1 MAEFW
6 NDLSAFWEYM
16 HDLNSVT
23 IPLRLFLALLLGG
36 IIGLERERKHRPA
49 GFRTYM
55 LVCLGAALTMM
66 ISQFL
71 IEEGYSSDA
80 SRIGAQVVSGVGFL
94 GVGTIIVTKRQQV
107 KGLTTA
113 AGLWAS
119 ACMGLAIGAGFY
131 EAAFYS
137 CLFILIAFSILNR
150 FNAFFLSRARSM
162 TLYVEYVGS
171 EELGVIIESIRKL
184 NAKVTD
190 VEISKSKTDKEK
202 IYGVILSIE
211 TPKKL
216 IHTEIIT
223 TVATVEGVRSVE
235 EL

>member
-1 MAEFW
+1 MSELITQWNYFW
-6 NDLSAFWEYM
+6 SYM
-16 HDLNSVT
+16 QELNSVT
-23 IPLRLFLALLLGG
+23 IPLRLLLSLLLGG
-36 IIGLERERKHRPA
+36 VIGLERERKHRPA

-71 IEEGYSSDA
+71 IQKGFSSDA

-131 EAAFYS
+131 EAAFYA
-137 CLFILIAFSILNR
+137 CLFIILAFSILNKL
-150 FNAFFLSRARSM
+150 NSLLMARARNM
-162 TLYVEYVGS
+162 
-171 EELGVIIESIRKL
+171 
-184 NAKVTD
+184 D
-190 VEISKSKTDKEK
+190 
-202 IYGVILSIE
+202 
-211 TPKKL
+211 
-216 IHTEIIT
+216 
-223 TVATVEGVRSVE
+223 
-235 EL
+235 

>member
-1 MAEFW
+1 METFLTYL
-6 NDLSAFWEYM
+6 NSFWEYI
-16 HDLNSVT
+16 HELNSVT
-23 IPLRLFLALLLGG
+23 IPLRLFLALFLGG
-36 IIGLERERKHRPA
+36 LIGLERERKHRPA

-71 IEEGYSSDA
+71 IKEGFSSDA

-137 CLFILIAFSILNR
+137 CVFILAACSILNR
-150 FNAFFLSRARSM
+150 FNSFFMSRARTM

-171 EELGVIIESIRKL
+171 EELGVIIDAIRNL
-184 NAKVTD
+184 NAKITD
-190 VEISKSKTDKEK
+190 VEITKTKTASEK
-202 IYGVILSIE
+202 IYGVILSVE

-223 TVATVEGVRSVE
+223 TVASVDGVRSVE

>member
-1 MAEFW
+1 MELFLEKF
-6 NDLSAFWEYM
+6 NIFWEYIK
-16 HDLNSVT
+16 DLNSVT

-55 LVCLGAALTMM
+55 LVCMGAALTMM

-71 IEEGYSSDA
+71 IDEGYSSDA

-131 EAAFYS
+131 EAALFS

-150 FNAFFLSRARSM
+150 FNAFFMSRARSM
-162 TLYVEYVGS
+162 TIYVEYTGS
-171 EELGVIIESIRKL
+171 EKLTAILDVIRKL
-184 NAKVTD
+184 NVKIVD
-190 VEISKSKTDKEK
+190 VEISKTKTDTEK
-202 IYGVILSIE
+202 IYGTILSVE

-223 TVATVEGVRSVE
+223 TVATVDGVRSVE